1 MEQEETIWIPWNG
14 EGERPLTSVLVKVK
28 GGTFKMG
35 SDRDKKY
42 DYFDKPAHKVTL
54 TYDYWIGKYEVTF
67 DEYDAYCAATGR
79 KAPDDEGWGR
89 GQRPV
94 INVSWEDAIGYC
106 NWLSRNEGLREA
118 YRKMDSSHWMP
129 IDGNRDPVTDNVK
142 VEGYRLPTEAEW
154 EYAARG
160 GQNAKGH
167 EYAGSDD
174 LNEVGWYGDNSDV
187 DGTGRKTQPV
197 GRKKPNEL
205 GLYDMSG
212 NVNEWCFDL
221 LDIERPRYKTGAKTN
236 PMGPEW
242 NHYTRFRRIRGGSC
256 SETNDCCCVE
266 RRGDPRNRV
275 VGGHIGIRLVRTV
288 L

>member
-94 INVSWEDAIGYC
+94 INVGRYDAIGYC
-106 NWLSRNEGLREA
+106 NWLSRNEGLRKA
-118 YRKMDSSHWMP
+118 YRGKELADE
-129 IDGNRDPVTDNVK
+129 IGNPTRDIAK

-154 EYAARG
+154 E
-160 GQNAKGH
+160 
-167 EYAGSDD
+167 
-174 LNEVGWYGDNSDV
+174 
-187 DGTGRKTQPV
+187 
-197 GRKKPNEL
+197 
-205 GLYDMSG
+205 
-212 NVNEWCFDL
+212 
-221 LDIERPRYKTGAKTN
+221 
-236 PMGPEW
+236 
-242 NHYTRFRRIRGGSC
+242 
-256 SETNDCCCVE
+256 
-266 RRGDPRNRV
+266 
-275 VGGHIGIRLVRTV
+275 
-288 L
+288 